1 MAANLIVVILMLISL
16 LIPNSNARKEG
27 AKEELAW
34 LQNICCTGN
43 EKVVKLHF
51 FLQDVQ
57 AGINETVFE
66 VARASI
72 SANSPSNFGLVRV
85 LDDLVTAGPEKDS
98 EKLGRAQGTITYI
111 DLETSALGM
120 NLNIVFTAGP
130 YSGSTLCILGRNPI
144 TVDQR
149 ELPVVGGTGIFRMA
163 RGYVI
168 GNTYDYDTYTEY
180 GVLEYNAYVSYFDDS
195 SIRTLQGDQ

>member
-1 MAANLIVVILMLISL
+1 MAKLIVVMLMLSL
-16 LIPNSNARKEG
+16 LMVSIPNPNARKQG
-27 AKEELAW
+27 PNEELAW
-34 LQNICCTGN
+34 FQNICSGK

-72 SANSPSNFGLVRV
+72 SSKSRSSFGQVRV

-98 EKLGRAQGTITYI
+98 EKLGRAQGMITYV

-120 NLNIVFTAGP
+120 NLNIVFTAGE

-144 TVDQR
+144 TVNQR

-168 GNTYDYDTYTEY
+168 GNTYAYNPDTEY
-180 GVLEYNAYVSYFDDS
+180 GVLEYTVYVSYFDDS
-195 SIRTLQGDQ
+195 NIRTLADQ